1 MAVDVKTS
9 AQTAAQAPAAPRGR
23 PNRLHHA
30 AWITL
35 DSEATRHFYEDVLGI
50 PLVATWSEQSG
61 QSEYVH
67 TFYAMEDGSA
77 LAFFEYADK
86 ATRPLDQRSP
96 GHLAFEC
103 TAETQSRIVERLAAG
118 GVEAQVTDHGYCRS
132 VYVRDPNN
140 LLLEFTVDHPD
151 AATINARQAEG
162 CHDALAR
169 WLAGDHT
176 PNNDIRAHGA

>member
-1 MAVDVKTS
+1 MTVDV
-9 AQTAAQAPAAPRGR
+9 AASREAPEVGSGR

-50 PLVATWSEQSG
+50 PLVAAWCERMG
-61 QSEYVH
+61 EAEYVH
-67 TFYAMEDGSA
+67 TFYALRDGGA

-86 ATRPLDQRSP
+86 ATRPLDQSSP

-103 TAETQSRIVERLAAG
+103 SPETQAAIEGRLAANG
-118 GVEAQVTDHGYCRS
+118 IEAHLTDHGYCRS
-132 VYVRDPNN
+132 LYVRDPNN
-140 LLLEFTVDHPD
+140 LQLEFTVDHPEAD
-151 AATINARQAEG
+151 RINARQEAE
-162 CHDALAR
+162 CHADLAR

-176 PNNDIRAHGA
+176 PNNDVRIH